1 MKISLLGDSIR
12 LGAGPGVNGYGKR
25 TRELLGP
32 DFEVF
37 EPMDNCRFAKYT
49 LRGLF
54 DWQGDMSGSRIVHW
68 NNGLWDICD
77 IFGDGDPFCTVDEY
91 VSVMLRIARIFKSRY
106 DVVIFATTTPV
117 LDTNPYNKNSTIEQ
131 FNAALVPRLVEMGVI
146 INDLH
151 SLVNADR
158 DKYLHSDTLHLS
170 DAGVEIC
177 AKAVADVIMREA
189 QKLL

>member
-1 MKISLLGDSIR
+1 MKKIILLGDSIR
-12 LGAGPGVNGYGKR
+12 LSYQNRV
-25 TRELLGP
+25 TELLGSDYTVWGP
-32 DFEVF
+32 D
-37 EPMDNCRFAKYT
+37 DNCRFAQYT
-49 LRGLF
+49 LRYLF
-54 DWQGDMSGSRIVHW
+54 DWAKEVEGDKIDIVHW

-91 VSVMLRIARIFKSRY
+91 VSVMLRIARILKSRY

-131 FNAALVPRLVEMGVI
+131 FNAALVPELEKLGVV

-158 DKYLHSDTLHLS
+158 DRYLHSDTLHLS
-170 DAGVEIC
+170 DEGVELC
-177 AKAVADVIMREA
+177 AQAVAAVIKREA
-189 QKLL
+189 QRLS